1 MSRIKRVYLDTN
13 QIGVNHANVTYSLND
28 AELSIEANEEMSVAL
43 VEAVLPATVS
53 WLASS
58 NDKAVLSVATGQ
70 SGYIPSYLYITDDYT
85 YLPSEYAYTGL
96 PTDIYVALSQMQ
108 SVQQL
113 IDIMNEM
120 LYSTLAGGVAS
131 ATARFGVDHASG
143 KLISEDSSGP
153 ADQILIEM
161 KYGNVQGASFGLD
174 PEPAF
179 SRTGQL
185 IQQAL
190 GLNCVDNTTPYTA
203 LSGYEA
209 NQTNRAIWLPVNTPR
224 LCTYVMA
231 GFSTDSAT
239 SLGEGKANILEAILP
254 IATPNRVSTSY
265 QNETVG
271 TETEQVVTQ
280 FRGSNVVYTKK
291 HIDRVRIGA
300 SHLSEINISLQ
311 DSYGNQL
318 YSSAPC
324 MYELEFEFHTVA

>member
-13 QIGVNHANVTYSLND
+13 EIGVNHANVTYNLND
-28 AELSIEANEEMSVAL
+28 AELTVEPNEEMSVAL
-43 VEAVLPATVS
+43 IEAVLPSNLS
-53 WLASS
+53 WLAAS
-58 NDKAVLSVATGQ
+58 NEKAVLSVATGQ
-70 SGYIPSYLYITDDYT
+70 SGYIPSYLYITDDFT
-85 YLPSEYAYTGL
+85 SLPSEYAYTGL

-108 SVQQL
+108 SAQNL

-143 KLISEDSSGP
+143 KLISEDAGGP

-190 GLNCVDNTTPYTA
+190 GLNCTNNTTPYTA
-203 LSGYEA
+203 LSGYED

-224 LCTYVMA
+224 LPTYVMVR
-231 GFSTDSAT
+231 FSTDSVT
-239 SLGEGKANILEAILP
+239 SIGEGKANILEAILP
-254 IATPNRVSTSY
+254 IATSNRTSTEY
-265 QNETVG
+265 RNEVDG

-280 FRGSNVVYTKK
+280 YRGSNVVYTKK

-300 SHLSEINISLQ
+300 AHLSEINISLQ
-311 DSYGNQL
+311 DSYGNEL

-324 MYELEFEFHTVA
+324 MYELEFEFHTTA